1 MTYVERTPNVYLRI
15 PAYDHTLAYADVI
28 RCSVTA
34 LLVGHGLQMIHID
47 LEVSRLK
54 VKVRVTWNNLK
65 LFKRRDTINGV

>member
-34 LLVGHGLQMIHID
+34 LLGFL
-47 LEVSRLK
+47 SC
-54 VKVRVTWNNLK
+54 
-65 LFKRRDTINGV
+65 